1 VDTVSQYNEDDAAAD
16 VLALDGPTNRLRQG
30 FGGQEAGHYGRER
43 AIVACGLAALLGGV
57 VYLNALHNP
66 FVYDD
71 YHTVVE
77 NASIAHVT
85 DIRAIVAGALTRPIV
100 NLSYAIDRAMWG
112 AAPLGFHVTNVLL
125 HMLNVVLLF
134 HLARQFGKGELAA
147 FAGAAL
153 FAVHPMMT
161 EAVGYISGRS
171 EVLCATFFLLA
182 LMCGRRWLV
191 GRILSDPARALVP
204 EDDRRV
210 HTASAGAM
218 AVKKDPPYRVWPAL
232 TICFWA
238 AALATKESAAMFPF
252 VFLAYDWLGA
262 GGTVAEKR
270 RRLLTVHLPIIG
282 TAVLAGIV
290 RLLIFARVEYVG
302 QTHIHWSYV
311 LLELDVVRRYVWLM
325 INPAGQ
331 TIFHEVAAVGL
342 FDPRTLLAVLV
353 TGVMAALG
361 WNLRRA
367 DWVASFG
374 LLWFFLLLVPSSA
387 LIVLDQGEPMAEHRV
402 YLASCGIF
410 LTAGAAIGW
419 LGEWV
424 RDSRVVGA
432 IALGL
437 VLISFGA
444 ETTLRNAIWADPVT
458 LWRESVDLA
467 PAHYRPRLLLGE
479 ALQDSGRRKE
489 AIEQYQTAIQLRP
502 GEPMGYVKMGQCLA
516 EIGQWADARQQLLKA
531 IDLDPRNRA
540 ARDSLT
546 VLNSVESRFGVD
558 GSRR

>member
-1 VDTVSQYNEDDAAAD
+1 VDRVSHYTEDDPAKAGD
-16 VLALDGPTNRLRQG
+16 DLRV
-30 FGGQEAGHYGRER
+30 R
-43 AIVACGLAALLGGV
+43 AILACGVAALLGGV

-85 DIRAIVAGALTRPIV
+85 DVRAIVGGALTRPIV
-100 NLSYAIDRAMWG
+100 NLSYAIDRATWG

-125 HMLNVVLLF
+125 HILNVILLF
-134 HLARQFGKGELAA
+134 QLARQFGKGELAA
-147 FAGAAL
+147 FAGAGL

-182 LMCGRRWLV
+182 LMSGRRWID
-191 GRILSDPARALVP
+191 GRAESTRDAIDGRS
-204 EDDRRV
+204 
-210 HTASAGAM
+210 
-218 AVKKDPPYRVWPAL
+218 KDVRYVWGLL
-232 TICFWA
+232 TIGLWG

-252 VFLAYDWLGA
+252 VFLAYDRLGA
-262 GGTVAEKR
+262 GGPAADKR
-270 RRLLTVHLPIIG
+270 RRLLTVHLPIVG
-282 TAVLAGIV
+282 TAVLAGVV
-290 RLLIFARVEYVG
+290 RLSIFARVEYVG
-302 QTHIHWSYV
+302 QTYINWSYV
-311 LLELDVVRRYVWLM
+311 LLALDVVRRYVWLM

-342 FDPRTLLAVLV
+342 FDPRTVLAVLV
-353 TGVMAALG
+353 TGLIVALG
-361 WNLRRA
+361 WKLRRA

-374 LLWFFLLLVPSSA
+374 MLWFLLLLVPSSA
-387 LIVLDQGEPMAEHRV
+387 LIALGQGEPMAEHRV
-402 YLASCGIF
+402 YLASCGMF
-410 LTAGAAIGW
+410 LAAGAAIGW
-419 LGEWV
+419 LATWMSDVHV
-424 RDSRVVGA
+424 RHFRVVGA
-432 IALGL
+432 TAFGL
-437 VLISFGA
+437 VLLSFGV
-444 ETTLRNAIWADPVT
+444 ETVLRNAVWADPVA

-479 ALQDSGRRKE
+479 ALQDSGRRTE

-502 GEPMGYVKMGQCLA
+502 AEPMGYVKMGQCLA
-516 EIGQWADARQQLLKA
+516 EIGQWAGARQQLLKA

-546 VLNSVESRFGVD
+546 VLNNVESRFGVD